1 MNPVRK
7 RRAARPRGGDTIAA
21 RLREARLQAELHQ
34 TLIALARIELKR
46 ARNRVRSLE
55 HKRTSGQYD

>member
-7 RRAARPRGGDTIAA
+7 RHAVRSRGRDTIVT

-55 HKRTSGQYD
+55 HKRASGQYD